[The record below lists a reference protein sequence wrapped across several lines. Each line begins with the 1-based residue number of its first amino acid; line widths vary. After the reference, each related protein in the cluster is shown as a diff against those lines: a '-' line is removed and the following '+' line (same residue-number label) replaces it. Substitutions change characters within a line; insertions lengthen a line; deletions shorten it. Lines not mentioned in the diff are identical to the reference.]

1 MLHLM
6 FLYSRQIVHMKRSES
21 FTLSKRQSRAQ
32 LNTLERKLQ
41 TRSGKLDSF
50 ENHDE
55 VEIRSSNES
64 VEQKVTERIAST
76 KNSRKI
82 SRKLSRAVVET
93 ETELE
98 LLITEINGLKEQLSK
113 VMWQSRAH
121 ILSHANAGST
131 AT

>member
-1 MLHLM
+1 
-6 FLYSRQIVHMKRSES
+6 MKRSEV

-93 ETELE
+93 ETEIE
-98 LLITEINGLKEQLSK
+98 LLITEINGLKEQLYK
-113 VMWQSRAH
+113 VLEQSSTH
-121 ILSHANAGST
+121 SLSCVHVFLL
-131 AT
+131 ATCSS